1 MSALEIGARPAA
13 TTSPATARTHAGP
26 KVSVVVP
33 HFNDLANLRTCLHL
47 LKAQTLPAGDF
58 EIIVADNDSACG
70 IDAVRAVCGDLMCLH
85 VRERGAAAARNAAV
99 AQSRGLHLAFIDS
112 DCQPARDWLE
122 RGLAAL
128 EAADMAGGRVDV
140 TVGNDRNLT
149 PVEAFER
156 VFAFNNERYVK
167 VEAFS
172 VTANMFVPRAVFEA
186 VGGFRSGVAED
197 KDFGQRAAAQGF
209 RWTYAPDVRVAH
221 PARRDWAELRAK
233 WRRLTREAYNIERQ
247 KPAGHLRWL
256 TRAWAMLLSPFVH
269 AVPILWSP
277 KLHRFR
283 DQLNAIGI
291 LFRIRWWRFI
301 EAHRILI
308 GGSPSA

>member
-1 MSALEIGARPAA
+1 MSALDLGARPAS
-13 TTSPATARTHAGP
+13 TTNSATAHGRATP
-26 KVSVVVP
+26 TVSIIVP
-33 HFNDLANLRTCLHL
+33 HFNDLANLRTCLHSL
-47 LKAQTLPAGDF
+47 NAQTLPADAF

-70 IDAVRAVCGDLMCLH
+70 IEAVRAACGDVTCLH

-112 DCQPARDWLE
+112 DCKPAPDWLE
-122 RGLAAL
+122 RGLVAL
-128 EAADMAGGRVDV
+128 KAADMAGGQVDV
-140 TVGNDRNLT
+140 TVNNDQDLAA
-149 PVEAFER
+149 VEAFEQ

-167 VEAFS
+167 AEAFS
-172 VTANMFVPRAVFEA
+172 VTANMVVPRAIFET
-186 VGGFRSGVAED
+186 VGGFRAGVAED

-209 RWTYAPDVRVAH
+209 RWTYAPDMRVTH

-247 KPAGHLRWL
+247 KPAGRLRWL
-256 TRAWAMLLSPFVH
+256 IRAWAMPLSPFVH
-269 AVPILWSP
+269 ALPILWSP

-283 DQLNAIGI
+283 DRRNAIGV

-308 GGSPSA
+308 GGPTSQ

>member
-1 MSALEIGARPAA
+1 MSALDLGARPAS
-13 TTSPATARTHAGP
+13 TTSSATPRGDATP
-26 KVSVVVP
+26 NVSVIVP
-33 HFNDLANLRTCLHL
+33 HFNDLANLRTCLTL
-47 LKAQTLPAGDF
+47 LQAQTLPADEF

-70 IDAVRAVCGDLMCLH
+70 IDAVRAVCGDVTCLH

-99 AQSRGLHLAFIDS
+99 AQSRGLNLAFIDS
-112 DCQPARDWLE
+112 DCQPAPDWLE
-122 RGLAAL
+122 RGLVTL
-128 EAADMAGGRVDV
+128 KAADMAGGQVDV
-140 TVGNDRNLT
+140 TVGDDRNPT
-149 PVEAFER
+149 AVEAFEQ

-167 VEAFS
+167 AEAFS
-172 VTANMFVPRAVFEA
+172 VTANMFVPRTIFET
-186 VGGFRSGVAED
+186 VGGFRSEVAED
-197 KDFGQRAAAQGF
+197 KDFGQRAAAKGF
-209 RWTYAPDVRVAH
+209 RWTYAPDMRVTH
-221 PARRDWAELRAK
+221 PARRDWAELCAK

-269 AVPILWSP
+269 AVPIVWSP

-283 DQLNAIGI
+283 DKLNAIGI

-308 GGSPSA
+308 GGPASV